1 MYSFYM
7 LIITL
12 LHEKI
17 YANVCVIIAKNRDRA
32 MGKTLYL
39 CH

>member
-17 YANVCVIIAKNRDRA
+17 YANVCVIKEKNRTLAIR
-32 MGKTLYL
+32 KILYL